1 MEADAGADGLNA
13 AGETASRLG
22 RRGLIAITATLT
34 LLAGGAA
41 AGGYLALQAHRKSQ
55 AMTQAHAA
63 AVAAAKDCVTATQP
77 RDAAAVP
84 SSQQKLTE
92 CSTGN
97 FGAQAAW
104 LGAVLIQAYQA
115 VDVQVALPEMH
126 AAVERTN
133 DDGSIVTLVAFRAK
147 VSQPGAADRENSYR
161 VRVTMVPE
169 NGQFKI
175 AELDQVAR

>member
-1 MEADAGADGLNA
+1 MEADAGAGGLTA
-13 AGETASRLG
+13 AGESASRLS
-22 RRGLIAITATLT
+22 RRWLIAITATLM

-41 AGGYLALQAHRKSQ
+41 AGGYLALQAHRESQ
-55 AMTQAHAA
+55 AIVAAHAA
-63 AVAAAKDCVTATQP
+63 AMAAAKDCVTATQP

-84 SSQQKLTE
+84 SSQQTLTE

-104 LGAVLIQAYQA
+104 FGAVLTQAYQA
-115 VDVQVALPEMH
+115 VDVHVQLPEMH

-133 DDGSIVTLVAFRAK
+133 DDGSIVALVAFRAK
-147 VSQPGAADRENSYR
+147 VSQPGMADRENSYR

>member
-1 MEADAGADGLNA
+1 MEADAGA
-13 AGETASRLG
+13 GELTATGRAASRRG
-22 RRGLIAITATLT
+22 RRLLIAVATVLM

-41 AGGYLALQAHRKSQ
+41 AGGYLALQAHRKTE
-55 AMTQAHAA
+55 AIAQAHAA

-84 SSQQKLTE
+84 SSQQKLSE

-104 LGAVLIQAYQA
+104 FGAVLTQAYQA
-115 VDVQVALPEMH
+115 VDVHVLLPEMH

-133 DDGSIVTLVAFRAK
+133 DDGSIVALIAFRAK

-169 NGQFKI
+169 NGQFKV